1 MNNVVSIT
9 FKADKALD
17 ERAAR
22 LENGRRIC
30 EQRRVIMDLERQI
43 DYHENQEVLYMELAE
58 EAEDF
63 TSRRIAADFASKE
76 TKKVNE
82 LTAQLKAYLAATG
95 L

>member
-9 FKADKALD
+9 VKTDAV
-17 ERAAR
+17 EAAR
-22 LENGRRIC
+22 QLRLANGRKIC

-43 DYHENQEVLYMELAE
+43 DYHEQQEVLYMDLSE

-63 TSRRIAADFASKE
+63 ASRRIAADFAREE
-76 TKKVNE
+76 TKKVDA
-82 LTAQLKAYLAATG
+82 LTAELKAYLVTTG